1 MASCRSFTSSVSPA
15 RCLTWL
21 GLGLG
26 LGLGSGVGLGR
37 ESAALDQLASKGGDI
52 LHEVLGD
59 VLQDLRGGAGRV
71 RTGEG
76 RAHAGCAEAW
86 VLARL
91 LRLRVQCE
99 VRVGLLCQLL
109 KSTST
114 GRDETVGR
122 GGACTRGTRACMRD
136 CVHQSERSDM
146 TAAALRRGGSW
157 VRTSPARLC
166 GAEHR
171 ARLHCRLRSCPV
183 TRAKGWRSL
192 LLALRWRTRGRF
204 GSHAHVDR
212 GAGHS
217 ARAH

>member
-1 MASCRSFTSSVSPA
+1 
-15 RCLTWL
+15 
-21 GLGLG
+21 
-26 LGLGSGVGLGR
+26 LGSGVGLGR

-146 TAAALRRGGSW
+146 TAAALRRRGSSWAAHEPGKALVWGG
-157 VRTSPARLC
+157 PGPGLP
-166 GAEHR
+166 
-171 ARLHCRLRSCPV
+171 LRSCPV
-183 TRAKGWRSL
+183 SRAMG
-192 LLALRWRTRGRF
+192 WRTRGRF

>member
-1 MASCRSFTSSVSPA
+1 M
-15 RCLTWL
+15 
-21 GLGLG
+21 
-26 LGLGSGVGLGR
+26 GSGVGLGR

-157 VRTSPARLC
+157 AARPASSFC

-171 ARLHCRLRSCPV
+171 ARLRCRLRRVTSQGMANTRPLRLACPRRPRRW
-183 TRAKGWRSL
+183 TFGTSALIEGTATH
-192 LLALRWRTRGRF
+192 LASRD
-204 GSHAHVDR
+204 GSD
-212 GAGHS
+212 
-217 ARAH
+217 